1 MKTKSLLIGLA
12 GLVMII
18 WIGTVLFTTPFD
30 AGMLLLTIGFRV
42 IMFGVL
48 IFAQR
53 QTRGQ

>member
-1 MKTKSLLIGLA
+1 MKTNNLLTGLA

-18 WIGTVLFTTPFD
+18 WIGTVIFTTPFD
-30 AGMLLLTIGFRV
+30 AGMLLLTIGFGV

-53 QTRGQ
+53 QTSGQ

>member
-18 WIGTVLFTTPFD
+18 WIGTVIFTTPFD
-30 AGMLLLTIGFRV
+30 AGMLLLTIGFGV

-48 IFAQR
+48 IFSQR
-53 QTRGQ
+53 QTSGQ